1 MHENTHRGPLSLTD
15 EELPT
20 AATSIWGIRAN
31 CIVCARCWSLD
42 MNTNQF
48 TTPTLAYLDADSGV
62 MLHRQ
67 RDLEVY
73 LRQAGNSEKQIKFW
87 MGFCINLEG
96 DEDGDF

>member
-1 MHENTHRGPLSLTD
+1 
-15 EELPT
+15 
-20 AATSIWGIRAN
+20 
-31 CIVCARCWSLD
+31 
-42 MNTNQF
+42 
-48 TTPTLAYLDADSGV
+48 